1 MTHFLADLR
10 REYERAGLTEADAD
24 ADPIRQFAHWF
35 QQALAA
41 GVPEP
46 NAMTLATCTLDGRP
60 SARIVLLKGYDER
73 GFTFFTNYE
82 SRKGH
87 ELAAN
92 PHAALV
98 FFWKEIERQVRVEGT
113 VGRTGADES
122 DDYFLSRPRD
132 SRLGTWASDQSQP
145 LGSREELEAR
155 FRLIQERFA
164 DGPVP
169 RPPHWGGYRLAP
181 ALIEFWQGR
190 PFRLHDRLCYTRQP
204 DGTWKRARL
213 AP

>member
-1 MTHFLADLR
+1 MTHSLADLR
-10 REYERAGLTEADAD
+10 REYAMAGLTEAEAD

-41 GVPEP
+41 GVMDP
-46 NAMTLATCTLDGRP
+46 NAMTLATCTPDSWP
-60 SARIVLLKGYDER
+60 SARVVLLKGYDER
-73 GFTFFTNYE
+73 GFTFFTNYQ
-82 SRKGH
+82 SRKGR

-92 PHAALV
+92 PHAALTFYWPEV
-98 FFWKEIERQVRVEGT
+98 SRQIRIEGT
-113 VGRTGADES
+113 AGRVSAEES
-122 DDYFLSRPRD
+122 DLYFASRPLD
-132 SRLGTWASDQSQP
+132 SRLGAWASEQSEV

-155 FRLIQERFA
+155 FRQMQERFA

-181 ALIEFWQGR
+181 ELIEFWQGR
-190 PFRLHDRLCYTRQP
+190 PFRLHDRLGYTRQP
-204 DGTWKRARL
+204 DGTWKRERL